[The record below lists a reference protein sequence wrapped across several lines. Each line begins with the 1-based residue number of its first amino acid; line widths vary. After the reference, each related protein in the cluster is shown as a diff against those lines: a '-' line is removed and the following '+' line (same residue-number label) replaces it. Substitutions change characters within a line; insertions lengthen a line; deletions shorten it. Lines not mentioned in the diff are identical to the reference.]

1 MFALSARGVSQPEMR
16 SSVCARQ
23 SVIYCRVP
31 GLLALAA
38 RRARPETEQCY
49 PLAVTDGRCVRAVCP
64 RAARAGV
71 RPAMSTVQARRL
83 CPLLLTIPAEAVPH
97 QADTS
102 AFLDILADHSPD
114 VEPDGPDA
122 AYAVLAAASVG
133 QALPQRVGEALGL
146 AVIVGTGCSRL
157 AARAC
162 AECALPP
169 ERLPDAAVDWLWPED
184 RKVVDALKRLG
195 LDTFGQVAAVGE
207 DVLFYQ
213 FGRIGRLLH
222 RRAQGQDLTPVRSLY
237 PPPRADARYDG
248 GECPIEDRQRLIAVL
263 SHVSGEAA
271 AQLLL
276 LGRHGR
282 RVILW
287 VMTEGRGGRG
297 ELRREWS
304 LPTPV
309 QGQKDVLRAAV
320 RLLSQ
325 MTGEGA
331 ITAPVT
337 AVRLLVEGLETPQAR
352 TADLFA
358 RGPGDDPAMLE
369 AVRRGLIA
377 RFGLRS
383 LAMASQLPVSLRQE
397 RQACLREKWEAFR

>member
-1 MFALSARGVSQPEMR
+1 MLT
-16 SSVCARQ
+16 SSPVNKK
-23 SVIYCRVP
+23 SVIYCTSVLYCRIP
-31 GLLALAA
+31 ELLAQAA
-38 RRARPETEQCY
+38 RRARLPFEPQG
-49 PLAVTDGRCVRAVCP
+49 PLAVTQGRSVRSVCP
-64 RAARAGV
+64 LAAHAGI

-83 CPLLLTIPAEAVPH
+83 CPLLLTVPAEAVSH

-102 AFLDILADHSPD
+102 AFLDVLADHSPD

-122 AYAVLAAASVG
+122 AYAVLDAAAVG
-133 QALPQRVGEALGL
+133 HALAQRVGEALGL
-146 AVIVGTGCSRL
+146 AVIAGTGGSRL

-184 RKVVDALKRLG
+184 RRVVESLKRLG
-195 LDTFGQVAAVGE
+195 LDTFGQVVAVGE
-207 DVLFYQ
+207 DALFYQ

-222 RRAQGQDLTPVRSLY
+222 RRAQGQDLTPVRPLY
-237 PPPRADARYDG
+237 PPSRADVRYDS
-248 GECPIEDRQRLIAVL
+248 GECPIEDRERLTAVM
-263 SHVSGEAA
+263 SHVSEEAA
-271 AQLLL
+271 VQLLA

-282 RVILW
+282 RVILG
-287 VMTEGRGGRG
+287 VTTEGRGGRG

-304 LPTPV
+304 LPAPV
-309 QGQKDVLRAAV
+309 QGQKDVLRAAL

-369 AVRRGLIA
+369 TVRRGLIA